1 MWQEKAHR
9 KPVSELG
16 KDYPAVF
23 GLVQGFAERTCFP
36 EQVGSFPDEFQ
47 PCPSRTR
54 SCWLAQGGFGYQ
66 PLGWGPECLDRVH
79 STGYKNLAG
88 LLAQGSHTERGRG
101 PQGLSPAAKET
112 WNQKD
117 PGVLESEENSE
128 LQFS

>member
-23 GLVQGFAERTCFP
+23 GLVQGFSERTCFP
-36 EQVGSFPDEFQ
+36 EQIGSFPDEFQ
-47 PCPSRTR
+47 PCPSHTR

-66 PLGWGPECLDRVH
+66 PLEWGPECLDGVH

-88 LLAQGSHTERGRG
+88 LLAQGSHREREG
-101 PQGLSPAAKET
+101 T
-112 WNQKD
+112 
-117 PGVLESEENSE
+117 PGSEPSCQRDLESEESRG
-128 LQFS
+128 LGIRRKL